1 MPEGEGCT
9 IMRAVCVY
17 VCVRALAATGL
28 QILVNGNVPEG
39 EGCTVMRAV
48 CVCVCACPSS
58 DRPVILVDGNVP
70 EGEGCTV
77 LHAAAAE
84 R

>member
-1 MPEGEGCT
+1 VPEGEGCT

-48 CVCVCACPSS
+48 CVCVCECMP
-58 DRPVILVDGNVP
+58 
-70 EGEGCTV
+70 
-77 LHAAAAE
+77 
-84 R
+84 